1 MKAHRSKYDMSA
13 NAKKASI
20 EVLNAGLADAIDLG
34 FLTKQ
39 VHENLKGPRRAP
51 PLLYLTL

>member
-1 MKAHRSKYDMSA
+1 MKAHRSEYDMSA

-20 EVLNAGLADAIDLG
+20 EVLNAGLADAIDLA

-39 VHENLKGPRRAP
+39 AH
-51 PLLYLTL
+51 